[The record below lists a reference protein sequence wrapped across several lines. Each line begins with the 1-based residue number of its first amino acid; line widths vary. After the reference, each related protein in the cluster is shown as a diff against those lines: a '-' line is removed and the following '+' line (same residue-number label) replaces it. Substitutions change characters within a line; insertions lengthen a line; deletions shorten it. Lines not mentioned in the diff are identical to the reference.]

1 MDTFTIEFEDID
13 DPYHGKANESLAAR
27 ETSEFIGSN
36 HHNVPVTSEDFRSS
50 LEDFVKY
57 GDLPFSVSSG
67 LGIMAVSKAA
77 RDKGIKVLLTEMG
90 LMNVLVV
97 IHGIRIFFLK
107 KYSQK
112 KASYMKI

>member
-77 RDKGIKVLLTEMG
+77 RDKGIKVLLTGDGADECFG
-90 LMNVLVV
+90 
-97 IHGIRIFFLK
+97 G
-107 KYSQK
+107 YSV
-112 KASYMKI
+112 